1 MNKRSKRKDWS
12 RCECLLLLKINMI
25 KRMKQSNILCQVQC
39 QRWGSWGEMYCLQKD
54 SKWWQVLYH
63 CWHIS
68 TLWRIVYDATPV
80 EGGEEVEALTSVA
93 AERWSLFDLNLSS
106 YSLFLPLLHCIIV
119 YQELSNTCFLLTA
132 MPLMKYQTSAQLV
145 AGVLKPNLLS
155 RFDPCNIFKVKPTK
169 QNYCSKYEELV
180 DGVKCP

>member
-1 MNKRSKRKDWS
+1 MWVFTFIENKYDKKNETIKHLMSGAMSAMGILRRNVLFAKRLKMMTGLISLLTHQYTLTHCLRCNSGWRGWRGRSIDLS
-12 RCECLLLLKINMI
+12 
-25 KRMKQSNILCQVQC
+25 
-39 QRWGSWGEMYCLQKD
+39 G
-54 SKWWQVLYH
+54 
-63 CWHIS
+63 
-68 TLWRIVYDATPV
+68 
-80 EGGEEVEALTSVA
+80 

-106 YSLFLPLLHCIIV
+106 YSLCLPLLHCIIV
-119 YQELSNTCFLLTA
+119 YQELSNTCFLLTV

-155 RFDPCNIFKVKPTK
+155 RFDPCNIFKVKPIK

>member
-1 MNKRSKRKDWS
+1 MSGAMSAMGILRRNVCKNNFVGKTKYRSGF
-12 RCECLLLLKINMI
+12 LH
-25 KRMKQSNILCQVQC
+25 
-39 QRWGSWGEMYCLQKD
+39 D

-119 YQELSNTCFLLTA
+119 YQELSNTCFLLTV

-155 RFDPCNIFKVKPTK
+155 RFDPCNIFKVKPIK
-169 QNYCSKYEELV
+169 QNYCSKYEELE
-180 DGVKCP
+180 DGVKCPL

>member
-1 MNKRSKRKDWS
+1 
-12 RCECLLLLKINMI
+12 
-25 KRMKQSNILCQVQC
+25 MKQSNILCQVQC
-39 QRWGSWGEMYCLQKD
+39 QRWGSWGERYCLQKQFCRKD
-54 SKWWQVLYH
+54 KVQVWFFAWLKMMTGLISLLTHQYTLTH
-63 CWHIS
+63 CLRCNS
-68 TLWRIVYDATPV
+68 GWRGWRGRSIDLS
-80 EGGEEVEALTSVA
+80 G

-155 RFDPCNIFKVKPTK
+155 RFDPCNIFKVKPIK

>member
-1 MNKRSKRKDWS
+1 MSGAMSAMGILRRNALFAKTKTKYRSGF
-12 RCECLLLLKINMI
+12 LH
-25 KRMKQSNILCQVQC
+25 
-39 QRWGSWGEMYCLQKD
+39 D
-54 SKWWQVLYH
+54 SKWWQVLYQ
-63 CWHIS
+63 CWHTS

-145 AGVLKPNLLS
+145 AGVLKP
-155 RFDPCNIFKVKPTK
+155 IVKPIK
-169 QNYCSKYEELV
+169 QNYCSKYEELE
-180 DGVKCP
+180 DGVKCPL